1 MSRSALQLALDLPH
15 AASFRR
21 DDFLPSPS
29 NEAAL
34 AMIDAWPRWP
44 HRVAAIVGPAGSGK
58 SHLAAIWAERAGAR
72 IESAHALGRADVPR
86 LATGALALED
96 VEPGGVDEA
105 ALFHLLNLAGEEDC
119 HVLLTAAQRLDGG
132 FALADLASRLR
143 AVPVIALAA
152 PDDALLAAVLVKLFA
167 DRQLAVGEGVVS
179 YLVPRMERSLATA
192 RALVTRLDR
201 AALSRGGA
209 VTRQLAAELVDSPDA
224 SI

>member
-1 MSRSALQLALDLPH
+1 MSRVGLQLALDLPH

-21 DDFLPSPS
+21 DDFLPSAA
-29 NEAAL
+29 NETAL

-72 IESAHALGRADVPR
+72 IEAAHALGRADVPR
-86 LATGALALED
+86 LATGALVLED
-96 VEPGGVDEA
+96 VEQGGVDEA
-105 ALFHLLNLAGEEDC
+105 ALFHLLNLAKEEDC
-119 HVLLTAAQRLDGG
+119 YVLLTAARRLDSG

-143 AVPVIALAA
+143 AVPVAALAP

-167 DRQLAVGEGVVS
+167 DRQLTVGEGVVS
-179 YLVPRMERSLATA
+179 YLVPRMERSLAAA
-192 RALVTRLDR
+192 RALVARLDR
-201 AALSRGGA
+201 AALSRGRA

-224 SI
+224 SV

>member
-1 MSRSALQLALDLPH
+1 MSRSGLQLALDLPH

-21 DDFLPSPS
+21 DDFLPSPA

-34 AMIDAWPRWP
+34 TMIDAWPRWP

-58 SHLAAIWAERAGAR
+58 SHLAAIWAQHAGAR

-86 LATGALALED
+86 LATGALVLED
-96 VEPGGVDEA
+96 LEPSRVDEA

-119 HVLLTAAQRLDGG
+119 YVLLTAARRLDGG

-143 AVPVIALAA
+143 AVPSIALSA

-179 YLVPRMERSLATA
+179 YLVPRMERSLAAAGT
-192 RALVTRLDR
+192 LVAKLDR
-201 AALSRGGA
+201 AALSRGRA
-209 VTRQLAAELVDSPDA
+209 VTRQLAAEMVHSTDVSL
-224 SI
+224 